1 MITRLW
7 RGWTT
12 PDNAAA
18 YENLLRSEIFP
29 HIESRGINGYID
41 VRLLRRDLDDEVEFL
56 TILRFCSFDAV
67 RSFAGD
73 DYEVAVVPP
82 AAQELLCR
90 FDERSA
96 HYDSII
102 EPPA

>member
-12 PDNAAA
+12 SDNAGA
-18 YENLLRSEIFP
+18 YEDLLRREIFP
-29 HIESRGINGYID
+29 HIEGREIDGYID

-56 TILRFCSFDAV
+56 TILRFHSLDAV
-67 RSFAGD
+67 RRFAGD

-82 AAQELLCR
+82 AAQELLSR

-96 HYDSII
+96 HYESVIG
-102 EPPA
+102 PAE

>member
-12 PDNAAA
+12 RDNAAA

-29 HIESRGINGYID
+29 HIEGREIEGHID
-41 VRLLRRDLDDEVEFL
+41 VRLVRRDLDDEVEFL
-56 TILRFCSFDAV
+56 TIMRFRSIDAV
-67 RSFAGD
+67 RTFAGD
-73 DYEVAVVPP
+73 DYEVAVVP
-82 AAQELLCR
+82 AVAQELLLR

-96 HYDSII
+96 HYESVI
-102 EPPA
+102 EPTT